1 MGKRAPSFVAVIPSV
16 NNAFAQPTAA
26 SPAFP
31 NGADAVQ
38 HAVATGGRHFG
49 MTVGVYIADGT
60 TITIPVPVPPS
71 VVYMRVSFILIGDGA
86 ISIDSTNNGTAKAFE
101 NATVMASAFDD
112 GACFFST
119 SSIPG
124 DLATSPLK
132 VRSSAAWTWTA
143 EAVTIAFT
151 SSSVTSN
158 DGRIHGV
165 CFQPV
170 WQPET
175 V

>member
-1 MGKRAPSFVAVIPSV
+1 MGKRTASAVAVIPSV
-16 NNAFAQPTAA
+16 NNVFAQPTAA

-31 NGADAVQ
+31 NGADALQ
-38 HAVATGGRHFG
+38 HAVATAGRHFG
-49 MTVGVYIADGT
+49 MTTGVYIADGT
-60 TITIPVPVPPS
+60 TITISVPVPPS

-86 ISIDSTNNGTAKAFE
+86 ISIDSTNNGTAKTWE
-101 NATVMASAFDD
+101 NATLEGTDNVATL
-112 GACFFST
+112 FST

>member
-16 NNAFAQPTAA
+16 DNVFTQPTPAK
-26 SPAFP
+26 PAFP

-38 HAVATGGRHFG
+38 HAVATAGRHFG
-49 MTVGVYIADGT
+49 MTAGVYIADGT
-60 TITIPVPVPPS
+60 TITISVPVPPS

-86 ISIDSTNNGTAKAFE
+86 ISIDTPNNGTAKTWE
-101 NATVMASAFDD
+101 GATLEGTDNVATL
-112 GACFFST
+112 FST

-132 VRSSAAWTWTA
+132 VRGAASWAWTA
-143 EAVTIAFT
+143 APVTIAFT

-170 WQPET
+170 WQPQD